1 MIFEII
7 INESQYEMIV
17 YWDNQDK
24 VFVVDVPELP
34 GCMAHGKS
42 KREAIDNAENAINFW
57 IKTAIED
64 GNKIP
69 EPNGRLMFA

>member
-1 MIFEII
+1 MVM
-7 INESQYEMIV
+7 NESQYEMII

-24 VFVVDVPELP
+24 IFVVDVPELP

-42 KREAIDNAENAINFW
+42 KKEAIDNAENAINFW

-64 GNKIP
+64 DVNIP
-69 EPNGRLMFA
+69 EPKGRLKFA

>member
-1 MIFEII
+1 M
-7 INESQYEMIV
+7 NESQYEMII

-24 VFVVDVPELP
+24 IFVVDVPELP
-34 GCMAHGKS
+34 GCMSHGKS

-64 GNKIP
+64 DVKIP
-69 EPNGRLMFA
+69 KPKGRLMFA

>member
-1 MIFEII
+1 MK
-7 INESQYEMIV
+7 ESQYGMII

-24 VFVVDVPELP
+24 IFVVDVPELS

-64 GNKIP
+64 DEEMPKP
-69 EPNGRLMFA
+69 KGRLLFA